1 MIKLFHDFGQRI
13 RSWRSSVHGSV
24 GCKPTLTAGDF
35 ARTDRHGETCLNLES
50 VNVGSNNLRV
60 TNKQGLIINMRRLIC
75 LFSLLSV
82 ICLNIW
88 SQSFSIQKTIPEA
101 NSTLESIQE
110 ITLIFDLDSYKA
122 DNPSIA
128 NWYIGCNVW
137 GGDPVIALKDSK
149 GDILAQIMDN
159 ADLSEGDSFTFSFE
173 NPVIL
178 SPNEQYTLVISEY
191 SFALYSQ
198 PNFKGYTADNDEYE
212 IQFYGSQSSSKV
224 LTLTEVTP
232 AANSVCAN
240 LDVVDLYF
248 NEQIE
253 IASGSK
259 AYLYDV
265 NSDEPIGESEIKLN
279 EDEVS
284 INLSFK
290 DISLLYSHSYYVEIP
305 ANSIFL
311 KGDLTNSYQ
320 KISINYS
327 GSEYTYFGY
336 GRISPAN
343 NRSLEYISTVTVPVN
358 CSEDEYLGRDFKA
371 TANLYKVADEEQN
384 LIRSSIECAVTEN
397 SKGFYIN
404 VYDFDLE
411 PESTY
416 KLVVDANQFY
426 FWSYETQRPM
436 RDTSNEELILT
447 YTTPAE
453 ITPLPT
459 QEFGAATPVEAGEK
473 LESFILMFQPY
484 TFEDTFYY
492 PVFASTTLEEGY
504 NLLQVVDENS
514 GENVASFE
522 VEIKWD
528 NDNNYWLEN
537 VNPLDITLLE
547 GHIYNVVV
555 PAGMFCC
562 RFEPLHDISLN
573 KEYTVTYN
581 GTTPTIDDFGLTA
594 NVSDRLHSHADV
606 FSFVT
611 ESEIKAGEGATMKL
625 MDGEESVAEAPVYVS
640 RENNGYRA
648 YADFG
653 GQKLENGKTYD
664 VVLPKGSVYAANG
677 IVKNPEIKS
686 AITAMPEQAAAPE
699 FISVKLNIDEY
710 ATATYRMVKGEES
723 VVDLKAGDDWKLES
737 LSLNGDDVTSEV
749 SEQGLYTLP
758 ALNEDATLDA
768 TYAYAHDIT
777 YDYTTG
783 VGNIEDCP
791 YSLLKDGS
799 HLVISGLNGG
809 EQIAIYTVGGMKIAS
824 LDTVPADMHEASLA
838 LPEGQIYI
846 VMINN
851 TSIKWKH

>member
-1 MIKLFHDFGQRI
+1 
-13 RSWRSSVHGSV
+13 
-24 GCKPTLTAGDF
+24 
-35 ARTDRHGETCLNLES
+35 
-50 VNVGSNNLRV
+50 
-60 TNKQGLIINMRRLIC
+60 MRRLIC

-159 ADLSEGDSFTFSFE
+159 SDLSEGDSFTFSFE

-371 TANLYKVADEEQN
+371 TANLYKVDNEEQT

-459 QEFGAATPVEAGEK
+459 QEFGAATPVEADEK
-473 LESFILMFQPY
+473 LEAFKLMFQPY

-492 PVFASTTLEEGY
+492 PEFASTTMEEGY
-504 NLLQVVDENS
+504 NLLQVVDENT

-522 VEIKWD
+522 VDIKWD

-581 GTTPTIDDFGLTA
+581 GSYATSFEVNCNFGDAFTVTNVVNRGEAATLKFSPAEDWAIDEVTVNDDAATVEDNTL
-594 NVSDRLHSHADV
+594 VIADV
-606 FSFVT
+606 NEEMNVFVT
-611 ESEIKAGEGATMKL
+611 YKYAGEIL
-625 MDGEESVAEAPVYVS
+625 
-640 RENNGYRA
+640 
-648 YADFG
+648 F
-653 GQKLENGKTYD
+653 
-664 VVLPKGSVYAANG
+664 
-677 IVKNPEIKS
+677 
-686 AITAMPEQAAAPE
+686 
-699 FISVKLNIDEY
+699 
-710 ATATYRMVKGEES
+710 
-723 VVDLKAGDDWKLES
+723 
-737 LSLNGDDVTSEV
+737 
-749 SEQGLYTLP
+749 
-758 ALNEDATLDA
+758 
-768 TYAYAHDIT
+768 
-777 YDYTTG
+777 DYTTG
-783 VGNIEDCP
+783 VDSVLAECPYGVSVESGSVIISNIEEGAKIDV
-791 YSLLKDGS
+791 Y
-799 HLVISGLNGG
+799 N
-809 EQIAIYTVGGMKIAS
+809 TVGMQMASSEATQSVMKIDVRPGVVVVVIRNGSNTPVAIKVN
-824 LDTVPADMHEASLA
+824 VP
-838 LPEGQIYI
+838 
-846 VMINN
+846 
-851 TSIKWKH
+851 

>member
-1 MIKLFHDFGQRI
+1 
-13 RSWRSSVHGSV
+13 
-24 GCKPTLTAGDF
+24 
-35 ARTDRHGETCLNLES
+35 
-50 VNVGSNNLRV
+50 
-60 TNKQGLIINMRRLIC
+60 MRKFFIVL
-75 LFSLLSV
+75 SLLSV

-101 NSTLESIQE
+101 NSALEYIQE

-137 GGDPVIALKDSK
+137 DGDPIIALKDSK
-149 GDILAQIMDN
+149 GDILAQIMNND
-159 ADLSEGDSFTFSFE
+159 DLSEGDSFTFSFE

-191 SFALYSQ
+191 SFSLYSQ

-224 LTLTEVTP
+224 LALTEVTP

-265 NSDEPIGESEIKLN
+265 NSYEPIGESEIKLN

-320 KISINYS
+320 KISIKYS

-358 CSEDEYLGRDFKA
+358 CSDDEYLGRDFKA
-371 TANLYKVADEEQN
+371 TANLYKVDNEEQT

-416 KLVVDANQFY
+416 RLVVDADQFY

-436 RDTSNEELILT
+436 RDTSNEELVLT
-447 YTTPAE
+447 YTTPAQ

-473 LESFILMFQPY
+473 LESFKLMFQPY

-492 PVFASTTLEEGY
+492 PEFASTTMEEGY

-514 GENVASFE
+514 GENIVSFE

-528 NDNNYWLEN
+528 DDNNYWLEN
-537 VNPLDITLLE
+537 VDPLDITLLD

-573 KEYTVTYN
+573 KEYAVTYN
-581 GTTPTIDDFGLTA
+581 GTYSNYVALNCHYGDAVTITNMVARG
-594 NVSDRLHSHADV
+594 
-606 FSFVT
+606 
-611 ESEIKAGEGATMKL
+611 ESAT
-625 MDGEESVAEAPVYVS
+625 
-640 RENNGYRA
+640 
-648 YADFG
+648 
-653 GQKLENGKTYD
+653 
-664 VVLPKGSVYAANG
+664 
-677 IVKNPEIKS
+677 
-686 AITAMPEQAAAPE
+686 
-699 FISVKLNIDEY
+699 
-710 ATATYRMVKGEES
+710 
-723 VVDLKAGDDWKLES
+723 LKFS
-737 LSLNGDDVTSEV
+737 LSDEWEIDSVTVNDEPAAIEEDTLVIADLNKTTDVNV
-749 SEQGLYTLP
+749 
-758 ALNEDATLDA
+758 
-768 TYAYAHDIT
+768 AYRFAGT
-777 YDYTTG
+777 CSFDYTTG
-783 VGNIEDCP
+783 LPEVDDGCP
-791 YSLLKDGS
+791 YTIALEPGYV
-799 HLVISGLNGG
+799 VISNVEAG
-809 EQIAIYTVGGMKIAS
+809 ATVEVYNTAGMLMGSSEAT
-824 LDTVPADMHEASLA
+824 DTVMKLNVTP
-838 LPEGQIYI
+838 GI
-846 VMINN
+846 VVVVIRNGSDAPVGITLN
-851 TSIKWKH
+851 VK